1 MKHCIILHLYYL
13 DLWNEFKEKLQP
25 LLQNPDVH
33 LYVTVTDSSNQIL
46 DDIRKI
52 AIELFVIENRGADVA
67 PFIYVYNKIKHL
79 DYATYLKIHGKKS
92 VHTPGVGDWWRQESY
107 FGIVENY
114 NNILEQIV
122 SIDTPWMLGNTIY
135 YHDMFKEPNDHI
147 NRLNNIEFINKAAQL
162 LNISNEGA
170 FFAGTMWLVNSIYL
184 TILFKDIDLDL
195 LYNQFELGH
204 IPKSL
209 AHGMERVLGYGVQ
222 YYNGQYIKI

>member
-13 DLWNEFKEKLQP
+13 DLWPEFKEKLQP
-25 LLQNPDVH
+25 LLNNLNVH
-33 LYVTVTDSSNQIL
+33 LYVTVTDSTNDIL
-46 DDIRKI
+46 NDIRNTATEVFI
-52 AIELFVIENRGADVA
+52 VENRGADVA

-79 DYATYLKIHGKKS
+79 EYSTYLKIHGKKS

-107 FGIVENY
+107 FGIAENY
-114 NNILEQIV
+114 DNILEQTV
-122 SIDTPWMLGNTIY
+122 SIDSPWMLGNTIY
-135 YHDMFKEPNDHI
+135 YHDMFKEPADHI
-147 NRLNNIEFINKAAQL
+147 NRLNNIEFINKAAHL
-162 LNISNEGA
+162 LNIPNEGA

-184 TILFKDIDLDL
+184 TILFKDIDLDG

-204 IPKSL
+204 IPNSL

>member
-1 MKHCIILHLYYL
+1 
-13 DLWNEFKEKLQP
+13 
-25 LLQNPDVH
+25 
-33 LYVTVTDSSNQIL
+33 
-46 DDIRKI
+46 
-52 AIELFVIENRGADVA
+52 
-67 PFIYVYNKIKHL
+67 
-79 DYATYLKIHGKKS
+79 
-92 VHTPGVGDWWRQESY
+92 
-107 FGIVENY
+107 
-114 NNILEQIV
+114 
-122 SIDTPWMLGNTIY
+122 
-135 YHDMFKEPNDHI
+135 MFKEPTDHI